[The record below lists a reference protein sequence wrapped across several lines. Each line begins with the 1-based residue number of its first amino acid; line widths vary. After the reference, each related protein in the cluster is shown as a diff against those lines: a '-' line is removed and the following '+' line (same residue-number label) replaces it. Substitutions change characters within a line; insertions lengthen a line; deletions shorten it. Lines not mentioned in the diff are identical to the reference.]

1 MDIDPVEIN
10 IRAAAERLIALSN
23 QIPVLLNRSKLV
35 QIDFTPVVLACL
47 VEQSRALAFLMDAI
61 LASDGKSRQLNY
73 KATKSNGH
81 SESPTSPTSPIVISE
96 S

>member
-1 MDIDPVEIN
+1 
-10 IRAAAERLIALSN
+10 
-23 QIPVLLNRSKLV
+23 
-35 QIDFTPVVLACL
+35 
-47 VEQSRALAFLMDAI
+47 MDAI